1 MHALHLS
8 FQLESLNILLG
19 LQRFDGTLT
28 SSRLKIPSL
37 GMSRAPGLVC
47 GLHANGLSSVL
58 WLVMYA
64 TLFSISLPLIS
75 YLTLTQTN
83 ESLKIGQS
91 PNSLRFG

>member
-47 GLHANGLSSVL
+47 GLQANGLLSVL

-64 TLFSISLPLIS
+64 TLFSVLPLIS

-83 ESLKIGQS
+83 ESLKICQS